1 MSRLPEETV
10 MMILLRLPVKTLGQ
24 CKCVSKSWRSLIS
37 DPFFVKSHLNL
48 TISDPNTSKYSK
60 LFMMYPFHSLDYE
73 SPSSFEDVEDDEAI
87 VDLGSP
93 PKEPDHGVVIVG
105 SCNGLI
111 CLLYLPD
118 SFILWNPTIKESK
131 ELPTLPF
138 SPSYGDL
145 YFKGFGYNS
154 SIDDYKVV
162 RRAPSANANPNQFI
176 VEVFSLKADSWRR
189 IEDIKD
195 SLVVEEGDVGSCL
208 NGALHW
214 LGSSVAG
221 PNKTGVIVS
230 LDLGTEEFREIPIP
244 DCDNKNGTISF
255 HTLGMING
263 CLSLLSKEGRPT
275 DVGIWVMKEYGVN
288 ASWTKLLVLPQD
300 DFLSCGYLVP
310 ICFTSNGDVVM
321 DDDGRS
327 VVRYNHNEK
336 TVRNLKVHSEDIIE
350 WILYVES
357 LISPNGY

>member
-1 MSRLPEETV
+1 
-10 MMILLRLPVKTLGQ
+10 
-24 CKCVSKSWRSLIS
+24 
-37 DPFFVKSHLNL
+37 
-48 TISDPNTSKYSK
+48 
-60 LFMMYPFHSLDYE
+60 MYPFYSLDYE

-131 ELPTLPF
+131 ELPTPPF

-145 YFKGFGYNS
+145 CFRGFGYNS

-195 SLVVEEGDVGSCL
+195 SLVIEEGDVGSCS

-221 PNKTGVIVS
+221 PNKTGVIIS

-244 DCDNKNGTISF
+244 DCEVNAVTRLVVDGAWDKKSWEGAVAWCSVGDGQEVRN
-255 HTLGMING
+255 
-263 CLSLLSKEGRPT
+263 EGRRE
-275 DVGIWVMKEYGVN
+275 VF
-288 ASWTKLLVLPQD
+288 ASSALMAEALAVWYALAWAFDRGWLSVEICSDCLVLVQGLWKANRVHPLVRII
-300 DFLSCGYLVP
+300 LSD
-310 ICFTSNGDVVM
+310 I
-321 DDDGRS
+321 
-327 VVRYNHNEK
+327 
-336 TVRNLKVHSEDIIE
+336 VHFG
-350 WILYVES
+350 L
-357 LISPNGY
+357 